1 MEQLARDPPSTP
13 PIAQVDAPIYYPDGL
28 IPVNHNEAPIIVHDD
43 PRLATFEGQ
52 KVVISDNPEKEAGLP
67 PPPAAQTAATLPSA
81 VTICGLRRRTF
92 YIILAVGA
100 VLLIGAIAGL
110 AGGLTSR
117 RNNGNAES
125 GEGLSADAES
135 SQSPS
140 ATPSASTS
148 SSTPRPPVIHDS
160 SQLGACR
167 STNDTVTASY
177 VIYQDPVGS
186 LMLAAWDS
194 RNGVWA
200 SFNIS
205 DRMLKASLP
214 IRPKLGTPLACV
226 TGYHTGMPLKLQRS
240 GRRKGAELILLA

>member
-13 PIAQVDAPIYYPDGL
+13 PILQVDAPIYYPDGL
-28 IPVNHNEAPIIVHDD
+28 IPVNQNEAPIIVYDD

-67 PPPAAQTAATLPSA
+67 PPPAAQASATLPSA

-117 RNNGNAES
+117 RNNSNA
-125 GEGLSADAES
+125 EGLSADAES

-140 ATPSASTS
+140 TTPSASTS

-167 STNDTVTASY
+167 STNNTVTASY
-177 VIYQDPVGS
+177 VTYQDPVGS

-226 TGYHTGMPLKLQRS
+226 TGYHTGMPLGL
-240 GRRKGAELILLA
+240 KGPEEGNEQG